1 MAGFGQTLNHVSP
14 RLTDDDYS
22 FGLGDFLNDNSVN
35 NTSNVLQRGVF
46 NPENYKLTDYNFG
59 GISNTPPSLF
69 NKLGGAGGLAQLGSL
84 ALQAY
89 QLPSQMGALK
99 TYNDTLKQN
108 LAINKDRYDNYKA
121 ARQSLRDWRPS
132 SSTSPTQV
140 A

>member
-1 MAGFGQTLNHVSP
+1 MPEFGQALNHTGF

-22 FGLGDFLNDNSVN
+22 FGLGNFLNDNSVN
-35 NTSNVLQRGVF
+35 NTSNVLQRDVF

-59 GISNTPPSLF
+59 SISNTTPSLF
-69 NKLGGAGGLAQLGSL
+69 DKLGGTGGLAQLGSL

-89 QLPSQMGALK
+89 QLPGQLEAMK
-99 TYNDTLKQN
+99 TNNDTLKQN

-132 SSTSPTQV
+132 SSTSSTQV